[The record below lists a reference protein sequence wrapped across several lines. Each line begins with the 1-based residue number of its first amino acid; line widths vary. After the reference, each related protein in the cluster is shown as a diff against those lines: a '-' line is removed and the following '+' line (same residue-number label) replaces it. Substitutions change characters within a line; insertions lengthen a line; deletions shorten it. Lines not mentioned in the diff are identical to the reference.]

1 MARKPTDDKPAPDAS
16 TDVVTQRPDHLGSF
30 FKTVIDRQ
38 TGGVYRARAGDHR
51 APTDYVQFKLRIR
64 APLVKRLQR
73 EADKKKQS
81 ANNEAVQRL
90 EESFDRDESSRRDSQ
105 ILEMMLGFF
114 AKNKDMMQL
123 LNHLLSELRGLDED
137 KMIETTKRVIDLIE
151 SQKKTSN
158 PEGDSE

>member
-1 MARKPTDDKPAPDAS
+1 MARKPTDPVATKVGKYLAQHLREAS
-16 TDVVTQRPDHLGSF
+16 Q
-30 FKTVIDRQ
+30 
-38 TGGVYRARAGDHR
+38 GGAYRARAGDHR

-64 APLVKRLQR
+64 APLVKKLQK

-90 EESFDRDESSRRDSQ
+90 EESFARDESSRRDSQ

-123 LNHLLSELRGLDED
+123 LNHLLSELRGLDET

-151 SQKKTSN
+151 SQKALPA
-158 PEGDSE
+158 PEGSDT